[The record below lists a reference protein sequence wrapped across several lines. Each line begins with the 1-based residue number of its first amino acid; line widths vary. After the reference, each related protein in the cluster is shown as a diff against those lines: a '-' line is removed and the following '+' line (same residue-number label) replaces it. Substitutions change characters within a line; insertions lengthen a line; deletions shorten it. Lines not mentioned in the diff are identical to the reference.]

1 MAINNSCFNEVSMSE
16 RNDYKNSLVQS
27 GGFSML
33 ELLVSLTVLLI
44 VAAITLAALNS
55 TQRLYTS
62 QQTQS
67 DMHAGLRGAFE
78 LMTQEIGQAGAL
90 TSDVKTL
97 TPTIHSGASAQN
109 VAISSTT
116 SIFIGEKLTVD
127 TGGSQEIV
135 AVTDI
140 GSNQISAIFTKDH
153 SGGALVVA
161 RGVFPQGVL
170 SSSTS
175 TSLKLFGDINA
186 DGSLV
191 YVQYDCDTTGGTLTR
206 SITTIAPGVTTRNA
220 SQTLL
225 TNLIANPSGTPC
237 FQYASAV
244 NASGYTFIPS
254 VGISLTVQTSQR
266 DPQTGAF
273 VTMTK
278 SFSNLSS
285 RNILAGLTLAQAT
298 PAVTNRLQATPPGLP
313 LGP

>member
-1 MAINNSCFNEVSMSE
+1 
-16 RNDYKNSLVQS
+16 
-27 GGFSML
+27 
-33 ELLVSLTVLLI
+33 
-44 VAAITLAALNS
+44 
-55 TQRLYTS
+55 
-62 QQTQS
+62 
-67 DMHAGLRGAFE
+67 
-78 LMTQEIGQAGAL
+78 MTQEIGQAGAL
-90 TSDVKTL
+90 SSDVKTL
-97 TPTIHSGASAQN
+97 TPTIHAGTSAQS

-116 SIFIGEKLTVD
+116 GIFIGEKLTVD

-135 AVTDI
+135 SVIDI
-140 GSNQISAIFTKDH
+140 GSNQITAVFTKDH
-153 SGGALVVA
+153 SGGAPVVA

-175 TSLKLFGDINA
+175 TSLKLFGDVNA

-206 SITTIAPGVTTRNA
+206 SITAIAPGVTTRNP

-225 TNLIANPSGTPC
+225 TNLIANPGGTPC

-244 NASGYTFIPS
+244 SASGYTFIPS

-266 DPQTGAF
+266 DQQTGSF

-285 RNILAGLTLAQAT
+285 RNILAGLTMAQAT
-298 PAVTNRLQATPPGLP
+298 PPVTNRLEPTPAGLP